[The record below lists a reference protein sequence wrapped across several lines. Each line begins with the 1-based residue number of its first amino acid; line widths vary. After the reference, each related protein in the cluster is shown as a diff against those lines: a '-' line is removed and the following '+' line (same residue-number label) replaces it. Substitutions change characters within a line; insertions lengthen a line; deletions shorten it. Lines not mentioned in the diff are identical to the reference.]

1 MSRRTTPGAPVKQ
14 GAAKRRAERT
24 KAAQP
29 AAAAESSRSTTVSAP
44 AARGRSRPVRAAPT
58 GTGPS
63 IRLRD
68 ALRRIP
74 VTAWVC
80 ALVASLNA
88 VCWSV
93 ISPPFQVVD
102 ESAHYAYVQRLA
114 ETGRLP
120 SSAGENFPLAEETA
134 LYDLHNAAVLEHPSV
149 NTISTEA
156 GQRKLEHDL
165 ARPDKRTGSGGA
177 GVAASQPPLYYAL
190 ETIPY
195 ALESGGT
202 VLDRLALMRLLSAL
216 MSGLT
221 ALFAYLFLREA
232 LPGAPWAWTVG
243 GLGVALE
250 PLLGVMSGSVNP
262 DALLFAVSAALFYCL
277 ARGFRRGITPRLAA
291 AIGAVLAVG
300 FLAKLT
306 FLGLLPG
313 ALLGLLVLCA
323 RAGRAGRN
331 GDAGR
336 FGDAGRNGD
345 SRRRRVSPGFGKA
358 SVSPIGQR
366 RVSPG
371 FGRRTAYRCLGLGLA
386 VGASPV
392 LLYILVNLLSSRPA
406 VGVLGNA
413 VALNGKSGSL
423 LRELSYI
430 WQFYLPRLPGM
441 TPYFHGFLT
450 TNVYWFRGLVGIYGW
465 LDAAFPR
472 WVYKVALIPAGLIA
486 VLFLRALLLSRSALR
501 SRLVEILVY
510 LAMSLGVLLIVG
522 SDDYI
527 NKTPGEFAE
536 PRYLLPMLALWGAV
550 LALAAR
556 GAGRRWGPVA
566 GVLIVT
572 LVLAQNIFG
581 QLLDISRYYG

>member
-1 MSRRTTPGAPVKQ
+1 MSRRTTPGTPVKQ
-14 GAAKRRAERT
+14 GRGSERAKT
-24 KAAQP
+24 AQP
-29 AAAAESSRSTTVSAP
+29 TAAGASRAPTVSAP
-44 AARGRSRPVRAAPT
+44 AARGRSRPARAAPARAT
-58 GTGPS
+58 SSTN
-63 IRLRD
+63 LWA

-74 VTAWVC
+74 TTAWVC
-80 ALVASLNA
+80 ALIACLNA

-120 SSAGENFPLAEETA
+120 SSARETFPPAEERA
-134 LYDLHNAAVLEHPSV
+134 LYDLHSAAVLEHPTV
-149 NTISTEA
+149 DTISTEA
-156 GQRKLEHDL
+156 EQRKLEHDL
-165 ARPDKRTGSGGA
+165 AVPEKRTGGGGA

-190 ETIPY
+190 ETVPY
-195 ALESGGT
+195 DLESGGT

-216 MSGLT
+216 MGGLT

-232 LPGAPWAWTVG
+232 LPAAPWAWTVG

-277 ARGFRRGITPRLAA
+277 ARAFRRGLTPRLAIA
-291 AIGAVLAVG
+291 LGAVLAVG
-300 FLAKLT
+300 FLTKLT

-313 ALLGLLVLCA
+313 ALLGLLALCA
-323 RAGRAGRN
+323 REA
-331 GDAGR
+331 
-336 FGDAGRNGD
+336 
-345 SRRRRVSPGFGKA
+345 
-358 SVSPIGQR
+358 
-366 RVSPG
+366 
-371 FGRRTAYRCLGLGLA
+371 RRTSRPAALRCLGLGLGVA
-386 VGASPV
+386 GTPA

-406 VGVLGNA
+406 VGVLGDA
-413 VALNGKSGSL
+413 VSLSGRGSL
-423 LRELSYI
+423 LKELSYI
-430 WQFYLPRLPGM
+430 WQFYLPRLPGQ

-450 TNVYWFRGLVGIYGW
+450 TRVYWFRGLVGIYGW

-472 WVYKVALIPAGLIA
+472 WVYEVALIPTALIA
-486 VLFLRALLLSRSALR
+486 VLFVRALLVSRGALR
-501 SRLVEILVY
+501 SRVVEALVY
-510 LAMSLGVLLIVG
+510 LAMTLGVLLIVG

-527 NKTPGEFAE
+527 NKEPGEFAE
-536 PRYLLPMLALWGAV
+536 PRYLLPLLVLWGAV

-566 GVLIVT
+566 GALIVT

>member
-1 MSRRTTPGAPVKQ
+1 MSSRTVPKTP
-14 GAAKRRAERT
+14 AKRRPARP
-24 KAAQP
+24 AP
-29 AAAAESSRSTTVSAP
+29 AAAAAP
-44 AARGRSRPVRAAPT
+44 LSD
-58 GTGPS
+58 
-63 IRLRD
+63 RLLA

-74 VTAWVC
+74 TTAWIC
-80 ALVASLNA
+80 ALIACLNA

-102 ESAHYAYVQRLA
+102 ESSHYAYVQRLA
-114 ETGRLP
+114 ETGSLP
-120 SSAGENFPLAEETA
+120 SSASETYPPAEERA
-134 LYDLHNAAVLEHPSV
+134 LYDLHTAAVLEHPTV

-156 GQRKLEHDL
+156 EQRKLEHDL
-165 ARPDKRTGSGGA
+165 VVPEKRTGGGGA

-195 ALESGGT
+195 DLESGGT

-216 MSGLT
+216 MGGLT

-232 LPGAPWAWTVG
+232 LPAAPWAWTVG

-250 PLLGVMSGSVNP
+250 PLLGVTSGSVNP

-277 ARGFRRGITPRLAA
+277 ARAFRRGLTPRLAVA
-291 AIGAVLAVG
+291 LGAVLAVG
-300 FLAKLT
+300 FMTKLT

-313 ALLGLLVLCA
+313 ALLGLLALCA
-323 RAGRAGRN
+323 REARRAGRN

-336 FGDAGRNGD
+336 SED
-345 SRRRRVSPGFGKA
+345 SRRRRVSPD
-358 SVSPIGQR
+358 
-366 RVSPG
+366 
-371 FGRRTAYRCLGLGLA
+371 FGRRRALRCLGLGLGVA
-386 VGASPV
+386 AAPA

-406 VGVLGNA
+406 VGVLGDA
-413 VALNGKSGSL
+413 VSLSGKGPL

-430 WQFYLPRLPGM
+430 WQFYLPRLPGQ

-450 TNVYWFRGLVGIYGW
+450 TRVYWFRGLVGIYGW

-472 WVYKVALIPAGLIA
+472 WVYEVALIPTALIA
-486 VLFLRALLLSRSALR
+486 VLFVRALAASRGALR
-501 SRLVEILVY
+501 SRVVEALVY
-510 LAMSLGVLLIVG
+510 LAMALGVLLIVG

-527 NKTPGEFAE
+527 NKEPGEFAE
-536 PRYLLPMLALWGAV
+536 PRYLLPLLVLWGAV

-566 GVLIVT
+566 GALIVT

>member
-1 MSRRTTPGAPVKQ
+1 MSSRTVPKTPAKGRARRPAPTATTTPA
-14 GAAKRRAERT
+14 
-24 KAAQP
+24 
-29 AAAAESSRSTTVSAP
+29 ST
-44 AARGRSRPVRAAPT
+44 
-58 GTGPS
+58 
-63 IRLRD
+63 RLLA

-74 VTAWVC
+74 TTAWTC
-80 ALVASLNA
+80 ALIACLNA
-88 VCWSV
+88 VCWSIV
-93 ISPPFQVVD
+93 SPPFQVVD

-120 SSAGENFPLAEETA
+120 SSAGESFLPAEERA

-149 NTISTEA
+149 DTISTEA
-156 GQRKLEHDL
+156 AQRKLEHDL
-165 ARPDKRTGSGGA
+165 AVPEKRTGNGDA

-195 ALESGGT
+195 DLETGGT

-216 MSGLT
+216 MGGLT

-232 LPGAPWAWTVG
+232 LPAAPWAWTVG

-262 DALLFAVSAALFYCL
+262 DALLFAVCAALFYLL
-277 ARGFRRGITPRLAA
+277 ARGFRRGLTPRLAVA
-291 AIGAVLAVG
+291 LGAVLAIG
-300 FLAKLT
+300 FLTKLT

-313 ALLGLLVLCA
+313 ALLGLLALGA
-323 RAGRAGRN
+323 REA
-331 GDAGR
+331 
-336 FGDAGRNGD
+336 
-345 SRRRRVSPGFGKA
+345 
-358 SVSPIGQR
+358 
-366 RVSPG
+366 
-371 FGRRTAYRCLGLGLA
+371 RRTSRPTALRCLGLGLGVA
-386 VGASPV
+386 ATPA

-413 VALNGKSGSL
+413 VMLNEHGSL
-423 LRELSYI
+423 LHELSYI

-450 TNVYWFRGLVGIYGW
+450 TRVYWFRGLVGIYGW
-465 LDAAFPR
+465 LDAAFPS
-472 WVYKVALIPAGLIA
+472 WVYRVALIPTVAIA
-486 VLFLRALLLSRSALR
+486 VLFARALVVSRGALR
-501 SRLVEILVY
+501 SRLVEALVY
-510 LAMSLGVLLIVG
+510 LAMGLGVLLIVG

-527 NKTPGEFAE
+527 NKAPGEFAE
-536 PRYLLPMLALWGAV
+536 PRYLLPLLLLWGAV

-566 GVLIVT
+566 GALIVT
-572 LVLAQNIFG
+572 VVMAQNLFG